1 MYMGKKGDGE
11 SGELTLIRSP
21 EVFKVQ
27 KGGSEWLS
35 GINRLFLG
43 KHNICQI

>member
-35 GINRLFLG
+35 GMNRFLLE